1 MNAKKHTPLSL
12 HGLRLL
18 FPPLATLGILFLTE
32 WIARGS
38 LTGETFTQY
47 IFPHAEAYLLA
58 WAMLFLSWLA
68 VDWLTRFAPLATLL
82 AAVLGCAPAAVNFY
96 TLQLRGEPFLPWDL
110 MQVSEAAGV
119 AAAAGIH
126 IQTSMVVS
134 IVIIVLLVVVSF
146 FLYRGR
152 QKLNWKPRVAG
163 FLASAAA
170 TCGLLFGVF
179 LQPAVTQAIGIVP
192 DAWMQDRYY
201 RYYGVITSFLTNL
214 TNLEISKPE
223 GYSEE
228 AVNEILDDTEAAQK
242 YSTAPLYPGSY
253 GATTSADETVKKPTI
268 IYVMDESYWDVS
280 ELEQYG
286 FQFDTDVSANLHA
299 LQQTSASGRA
309 YSPSFGGGTCD
320 VEFEALTGYS
330 ASFLPNGSK
339 PYQQHVTKPMFSLPN
354 YLKLTQGYQTAAVH
368 CFWAKYWSRD
378 TAYPNLGFD
387 TFLSL
392 EQMTHVNKVRRHYWT
407 SGLVTDDSMADQVI
421 QQYEKMKASS
431 DAPVFLHAVTMQ
443 NHTNY
448 NKDNYPDDWLFHD
461 FDSKMYSAIYGY
473 EKPDTV
479 ANKFGIKTEKYYQ
492 SCSLVRKQPDMK
504 RMVMRYTYAII
515 LLTICGVLSIVS
527 SMYFMPCGILGF
539 FILVGYEQMTLNAK
553 AESMKAQ
560 IADELPR
567 FLDLLQA
574 ELQIGM
580 PIENAM
586 LVICEKFPSLISTE
600 FLRALSE
607 SQMGASGWQQAMEDV
622 AARYDEETLSDFVLN
637 VSTSYTKGVSI
648 AATVSRKAED
658 IRETHVLAVKE
669 RAGKVTNTI
678 LLPMAI
684 FLLL

>member
-1 MNAKKHTPLSL
+1 MEFDALSISIL
-12 HGLRLL
+12 
-18 FPPLATLGILFLTE
+18 LGIAIFLF
-32 WIARGS
+32 I
-38 LTGETFTQY
+38 
-47 IFPHAEAYLLA
+47 IFISAI
-58 WAMLFLSWLA
+58 
-68 VDWLTRFAPLATLL
+68 
-82 AAVLGCAPAAVNFY
+82 FY
-96 TLQLRGEPFLPWDL
+96 
-110 MQVSEAAGV
+110 
-119 AAAAGIH
+119 
-126 IQTSMVVS
+126 
-134 IVIIVLLVVVSF
+134 
-146 FLYRGR
+146 
-152 QKLNWKPRVAG
+152 
-163 FLASAAA
+163 
-170 TCGLLFGVF
+170 
-179 LQPAVTQAIGIVP
+179 
-192 DAWMQDRYY
+192 
-201 RYYGVITSFLTNL
+201 
-214 TNLEISKPE
+214 NLEHK
-223 GYSEE
+223 GTRYASE
-228 AVNEILDDTEAAQK
+228 
-242 YSTAPLYPGSY
+242 
-253 GATTSADETVKKPTI
+253 
-268 IYVMDESYWDVS
+268 
-280 ELEQYG
+280 
-286 FQFDTDVSANLHA
+286 H
-299 LQQTSASGRA
+299 
-309 YSPSFGGGTCD
+309 
-320 VEFEALTGYS
+320 
-330 ASFLPNGSK
+330 
-339 PYQQHVTKPMFSLPN
+339 
-354 YLKLTQGYQTAAVH
+354 
-368 CFWAKYWSRD
+368 
-378 TAYPNLGFD
+378 
-387 TFLSL
+387 
-392 EQMTHVNKVRRHYWT
+392 
-407 SGLVTDDSMADQVI
+407 
-421 QQYEKMKASS
+421 
-431 DAPVFLHAVTMQ
+431 
-443 NHTNY
+443 
-448 NKDNYPDDWLFHD
+448 PDDWLFHD

-492 SCSLVRKQPDMK
+492 SYSLVRKQPDMK

-684 FLLL
+684 FQLMPMIVFLIIPILSELTGTLF